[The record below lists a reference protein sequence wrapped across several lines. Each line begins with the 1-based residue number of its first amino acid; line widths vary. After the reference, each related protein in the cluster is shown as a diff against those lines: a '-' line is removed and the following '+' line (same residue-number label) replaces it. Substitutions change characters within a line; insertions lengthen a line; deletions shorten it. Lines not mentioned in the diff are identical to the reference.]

1 MAAGSLRRIVMK
13 TMRLFIFLSLVAISA
28 CAVTQK
34 KISVEQDFIPGWKLG
49 YERLDIVGAALA
61 RKDEARQYA
70 VHSVGDPILTANIIV
85 KTWRFPWQGAE
96 YEISESD
103 YFTKAEQK
111 GVAPVYYKGLSY
123 IVYSEDGE
131 FVMELEKTDST
142 EGDDQF
148 LVRPEN
154 DGIVVDL
161 LHSGKITHRTYD
173 ELPAQ
178 YGCSNNKLRSVA
190 HGEEFSYCTFIAD
203 FLGIAAFRNKVT
215 RENGIM
221 KIMNKQIRGPRT
233 EIHLNQNLE
242 IIYMSS
248 EGLEFQK
255 CEVETALAER

>member
-1 MAAGSLRRIVMK
+1 MK
-13 TMRLFIFLSLVAISA
+13 VMRLFIFLSLVAISA
-28 CAVTQK
+28 CTVTQK

-49 YERLDIVGAALA
+49 YEHLDIVGTALA

-111 GVAPVYYKGLSY
+111 GVAPVYYKVLNY
-123 IVYSEDGE
+123 TVYSGDGE

-142 EGDDQF
+142 EGDVQF

-154 DGIVVDL
+154 DGIAVDI
-161 LHSGKITHRTYD
+161 HSGQVTHRTYN

-178 YGCSNNKLRSVA
+178 YGCSNNKLRSLT
-190 HGEEFSYCTFIAD
+190 HGEEFSYCVFGVD
-203 FLGIAAFRNKVT
+203 FLGIATFRDKAT
-215 RENGIM
+215 RENGIL
-221 KIMNKQIRGPRT
+221 KIMSKQIRGART
-233 EIHLNQNLE
+233 EIHLDQNLE
-242 IIYMSS
+242 VIYMSS

-255 CEVETALAER
+255 CDVETALAER